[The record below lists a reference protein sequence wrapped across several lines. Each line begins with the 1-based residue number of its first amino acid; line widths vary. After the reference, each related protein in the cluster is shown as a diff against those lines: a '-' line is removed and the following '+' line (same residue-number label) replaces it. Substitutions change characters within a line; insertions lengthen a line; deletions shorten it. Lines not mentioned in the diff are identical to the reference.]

1 MEFKLTDKLAEE
13 FLTRLVRLLNDFY
26 KNRVQEGFYSRAYHS
41 FNFVKGNRLEHL
53 DYFLDEYLPGKYL
66 FYSINY
72 KIKFLNST
80 SDEDDGDLAVLLPIN
95 AVNFLDLK
103 VENLFD
109 LPDIRKYFVRYM
121 YKIFGENYKS
131 ALQHYIELCN
141 AKEELNLK
149 EKQKIAQNNVEY
161 NNSFILDLDVK
172 DEIFV

>member
-26 KNRVQEGFYSRAYHS
+26 KNKVQEGFYSRAYHS
-41 FNFVKGNRLEHL
+41 FNFVKGNRLENI

-103 VENLFD
+103 VENLFN

-121 YKIFGENYKS
+121 YKIFGESYKS